1 MAEISIADTEIL
13 LGGLSV
19 NRMRL
24 DYKDAVIQTHVFTG
38 ILSTRTKHIVRVL
51 VNGVRVHETVF
62 PVDKKLGQT
71 TSSERARAE
80 VYCVEITRK
89 LSSDPACKSFTISE
103 DVGKKTLELTEE
115 QFRRLEAAD

>member
-1 MAEISIADTEIL
+1 MAEMSTAGTEATHSS
-13 LGGLSV
+13 LSV

-51 VNGVRVHETVF
+51 VNGVRVHESAFTVS
-62 PVDKKLGQT
+62 KALGQT
-71 TSSERARAE
+71 TASELIKAE
-80 VYCVEITRK
+80 AYCVEITRR
-89 LSSDPACKSFTISE
+89 LSNDPACKSFTISE